1 ELEDY
6 IEQGLAAGC
15 PPEQIENLVRAGVVL
30 QPRQLAASAAARLCD
45 QADGPTQ
52 VGYGGARGGGKSH
65 LLLGPMG
72 GHDGQRASGLRCLLL
87 RKVGK
92 ANTEHFEDLRRRLF
106 GGLKHTFSAYKGV
119 LTFANG
125 SQIIAGHYQ
134 SEKDID
140 NYLGL
145 EYPVIGIEEATALT

>member
-1 ELEDY
+1 MGRRGSGE
-6 IEQGLAAGC
+6 AGGGGGGSGC
-15 PPEQIENLVRAGVVL
+15 VPE
-30 QPRQLAASAAARLCD
+30 
-45 QADGPTQ
+45 GPTEI
-52 VGYGGARGGGKSH
+52 GYGGARGGGKSFW
-65 LLLGPMG
+65 LLAQMG
-72 GHDGQRASGLRCLLL
+72 GDDCQRLPGLKCLLL

-92 ANTEHFEDLRRRLF
+92 ANVEHFEDLRRQLF
-106 GGLKHTFSAYKGV
+106 PCLKHEFSAYRGV

-145 EYPVIGIEEATALT
+145 